1 MQVRDIT
8 EQDFEEIAA
17 ELRDLKHLDGAVG
30 SIEGL
35 HSVYGRTLLVRDA
48 SRCMALF
55 EDATEF
61 DRRAITDAFIK
72 GGFVLSPAT
81 VAGRC

>member
-17 ELRDLKHLDGAVG
+17 ELRDPKHLDGAVG

-35 HSVYGRTLLVRDA
+35 HSVHGRTLLVRDA
-48 SRCMALF
+48 SRCMALL
-55 EDATEF
+55 EDATEL

>member
-8 EQDFEEIAA
+8 EQDFEAIAA
-17 ELRDLKHLDGAVG
+17 ELRDLKHLGGAVE

-35 HSVYGRTLLVRDA
+35 HLVHGRTLLVRDA
-48 SRCMALF
+48 SRCMALV
-55 EDATEF
+55 EDATEL
-61 DRRAITDAFIK
+61 DRRSITNAFIE